1 VNREQ
6 KKKEVAILKDM
17 LTRARHLIVSDHS
30 GINVA
35 DISLLR
41 RKLKEGNSEIR
52 VSKNTLFK
60 MALAE
65 TELAVLQRH
74 FEGPTS
80 VVFGYDD
87 PAVPAKIIYD
97 SIKEIEKPKFKSY
110 FYDGAEHDFDFLKRI
125 AELPPRDIVV
135 AMLVVTV
142 QGPISNLVGLLDS
155 AAREFVGTLEAL
167 VKSKGD

>member
-1 VNREQ
+1 MNREQ
-6 KKKEVAILKDM
+6 KEKEVAILRDM
-17 LTRARHLIVSDHS
+17 LSRARHLIVADHS

-41 RKLKEGNSEIR
+41 RKLKEGDSEIR

-60 MALAE
+60 MALAD
-65 TELAVLQRH
+65 TELEVLQRH

-87 PAVPAKIIYD
+87 PAVPARIIYD
-97 SIKEIEKPKFKSY
+97 SIKESEKPKFKSY
-110 FYDGAEHDFDFLKRI
+110 FYDGTERDFEFLKRI
-125 AELPPRDIVV
+125 AELPSRDMVI
-135 AMLVVTV
+135 AMLVSTV
-142 QGPISNLVGLLDS
+142 QGPIVNFIGLLES

-167 VKSKGD
+167 IKSKGD

>member
-1 VNREQ
+1 MNREQ
-6 KKKEVAILKDM
+6 KEKEVAILKDM
-17 LTRARHLIVSDHS
+17 LARAGHLIVSDHT

-41 RKLKEGNSEIR
+41 RKLKEGKSEIR

-60 MALAE
+60 MALAD
-65 TELAVLQRH
+65 TELEVLRRH

-87 PAVPAKIIYD
+87 PAVPARIIYD
-97 SIKEIEKPKFKSY
+97 SIKESEKPRFKSY

-125 AELPPRDIVV
+125 AELPSRDVV
-135 AMLVVTV
+135 IAMLVGTV
-142 QGPISNLVGLLDS
+142 QGPIGNFIGLLDS

-167 VKSKGD
+167 IKSKGD